1 MSDGMTTYT
10 HGEFLDFPPG
20 GERLSLSF
28 SPGQLPLQQRWRNN
42 GLSADFM
49 GDYVTAFFPRD
60 DHDPATGRR
69 QSEIQGAV
77 SYIANELLENAMKYH
92 DAASGASIS
101 IELVMTPDRVT
112 LTLNNRITAAQAEA
126 FQAFI
131 HKLAVS
137 DADTLYMEQL
147 ESNAMTGSSSGLG
160 LLTMVNDYG
169 AALAWQLVPQ
179 ASGGV
184 EAYTQVALTV

>member
-1 MSDGMTTYT
+1 MTAQSY
-10 HGEFLDFPPG
+10 GEFFELPPG

-60 DHDPATGRR
+60 DADPATGRR
-69 QSEIQGAV
+69 QAEIKGAV

-92 DAASGASIS
+92 DAVSGAPIS
-101 IELVMTPDRVT
+101 IELVMTSERVT
-112 LTLNNRITAAQAEA
+112 LTLTNRITEAQAEE
-126 FQAFI
+126 FRAFI
-131 HKLAVS
+131 ERLAVS
-137 DADTLYMEQL
+137 DADSLYMAQL

-160 LLTMVNDYG
+160 LLTMINDYG
-169 AALAWQLVPQ
+169 AALAWRLLPQ
-179 ASGGV
+179 PAGAV
-184 EAYTQVALTV
+184 EAHTQVALTV

>member
-1 MSDGMTTYT
+1 MTANPY
-10 HGEFLDFPPG
+10 GDFFDLPVG
-20 GERLSLSF
+20 GERLTLSF

-60 DHDPATGRR
+60 DADPATGRR
-69 QSEIQGAV
+69 QAEIKGAV

-92 DAASGASIS
+92 DAASGAPIE
-101 IELVMTPDRVT
+101 IELVMTSERVVMT
-112 LTLNNRITAAQAEA
+112 LTNHITPRQAADFRGFILRLAE
-126 FQAFI
+126 
-131 HKLAVS
+131 S

-160 LLTMVNDYG
+160 LLTMINDYG
-169 AALAWQLVPQ
+169 AALAWRFEPQ
-179 ASGGV
+179 GAGGV
-184 EAYTQVALTV
+184 DAQTQVALTV

>member
-1 MSDGMTTYT
+1 MSAENPYG
-10 HGEFLDFPPG
+10 DFWTLPTG
-20 GERLSLSF
+20 GERLTLSF

-60 DHDPATGRR
+60 DADPATGQR
-69 QSEIQGAV
+69 QAEVKGAV

-92 DAASGASIS
+92 DAASGAPIE
-101 IELVMTPDRVT
+101 IELVMTSEQVVLT
-112 LTLNNRITAAQAEA
+112 LTNHITEAQAA
-126 FQAFI
+126 DFRQFI
-131 HKLAVS
+131 QRLADS
-137 DADTLYMEQL
+137 DADTLYMDQL

-169 AALAWQLVPQ
+169 AALAWRFAPQ
-179 ASGGV
+179 GAQGV
-184 EAYTQVALTV
+184 NAQTQGALTV